1 MTYVYHYNSYVHHYD
16 NFFVIETRVSNGD
29 RQFWASSLFKN
40 DLKNELKPQDDSYWR
55 TREWTQENHPELL
68 L

>member
-1 MTYVYHYNSYVHHYD
+1 MTYVYHYD

-29 RQFWASSLFKN
+29 RQFWAPSLFRIYLN
-40 DLKNELKPQDDSYWR
+40 DEPKPKDDSYWR
-55 TREWTQENHPELL
+55 AKEWAEENHPELL

>member
-1 MTYVYHYNSYVHHYD
+1 MTYFYHYNAYVYHYD

-29 RQFWASSLFKN
+29 RQYWASSLFKN
-40 DLKNELKPQDDSYWR
+40 DSNYEPKPQDDSYWR
-55 TREWTQENHPELL
+55 TREWTQENYPELL